1 MNSFTLSF
9 GGHKRVALMGGS
21 FDPAHKGHILVAQ
34 NAIQSLHLDY
44 VVWLV
49 AAQNPLKQNRP
60 APMEKRLLQ
69 AKSLITGITDP
80 KIKVMS
86 DPHIYAIDT
95 CRAWIAHY
103 PQCHFVWLMGTDNW
117 CQFHRW
123 RGWQDMMHQI
133 PIALYPRP
141 HTILPSMNSVAA
153 QRFANY
159 RVPLAEMAQL
169 PINASPAWTLLAGK
183 TSALASQDLR

>member
-1 MNSFTLSF
+1 
-9 GGHKRVALMGGS
+9 MGGS
-21 FDPAHKGHILVAQ
+21 FDPAHKGHVLVAQ
-34 NAIQSLHLDY
+34 NAICALRLDY

-49 AAQNPLKQNRP
+49 AQQNPLKQKRP
-60 APMEKRLLQ
+60 ASMEKRLRQ
-69 AKSLITGITDP
+69 AKALATHP
-80 KIKVMS
+80 KIKVIG

-123 RGWQDMMHQI
+123 RGWHDMMHQI
-133 PIALYPRP
+133 PIAIYPRP
-141 HTILPSMNSVAA
+141 HTILASMNSVAA

-159 RVPLAEMAQL
+159 RVPPDEMAQL
-169 PINASPAWTLLAGK
+169 SISNKSPAWALLTGK
-183 TSALASQDLR
+183 TSALASQGLR